1 MWSRS
6 TFVALAAFS
15 VGAILCPHAQAQI
28 VPLSIMIG
36 DLASKRPA
44 VPVLAHSDMAAAGRI
59 HVATK
64 GPAPER
70 AVRRPSRAWLAL
82 SVAGQAATLAD
93 AKTTL
98 DLQRAQ
104 PLTFYE
110 SDPLARPFVNLP
122 RPAFVASVVGLTA
135 GVSAIGWKLQRSEH
149 PLLRRFWWAPQV
161 AQIALNAE
169 CAIRNARK

>member
-1 MWSRS
+1 M
-6 TFVALAAFS
+6 
-15 VGAILCPHAQAQI
+15 GAILCPHAQAQI
-28 VPLSIMIG
+28 APLSIEIG

-44 VPVLAHSDMAAAGRI
+44 VPALAHSDMAAAGRI
-59 HVATK
+59 HVATN

-70 AVRRPSRAWLAL
+70 AVRRPSRGWLAL
-82 SVAGQAATLAD
+82 GVAGQAAALAD
-93 AKTTL
+93 VKTTL
-98 DLQRAQ
+98 DFKHAH

-110 SDPLARPFVNLP
+110 SDPLARPFVNLS
-122 RPAFVASVVGLTA
+122 RPAYFASVVGLTA
-135 GVSAIGWKLQRSEH
+135 GVSAIGWELQRSEH